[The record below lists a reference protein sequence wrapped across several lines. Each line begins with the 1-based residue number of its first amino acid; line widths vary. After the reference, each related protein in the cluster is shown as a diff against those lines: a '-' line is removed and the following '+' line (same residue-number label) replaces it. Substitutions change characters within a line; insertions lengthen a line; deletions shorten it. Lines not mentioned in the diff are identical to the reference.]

1 MMPSRRDFLAMSTL
15 APLVAGA
22 PAFAQGAPRRGGTIT
37 VGLPTGIPSLD
48 VMATTDDVGR
58 VVNLHLYEPLLTR
71 NEKLQPAP
79 MLAESWQAAP
89 DGLSYS
95 FNLRSGVTFHNGK
108 PMTSA
113 DAKASIERY
122 MRMSVRRAYLA
133 NIAEVQAPDPLTV
146 VVKLKETQPL
156 FINFFSQPE
165 VIVAI
170 IPAEEAAKEANRV
183 EVIGTG
189 PYRLAEYRPDS
200 HVRLVRFDGYASRT
214 DTPRDGYAGAKD
226 ALFDVVNFRIIP
238 ESSAMIAALEAGE
251 IDMAEW
257 VPDQAVPTLKRNPR
271 LQHVNIMPAGM
282 QLVTVNHAMA
292 PMDKLEIRRAVQV
305 ALDMREIMEASTEGN
320 FALNHALQYPGYPTF
335 PAEQGKRWYNLHD
348 AEMAKRLLR
357 EGGYRGQPIVIMSAS
372 NFDWHASHAL
382 VMAEQLKAI
391 GMQVTIQAMDW
402 PAIVSARA
410 RPAGWHLLPGR
421 LGTGPWL
428 GEPILSIG
436 GMIGPTPAMHV
447 KDETL
452 NALATEMQNNPTEQG
467 RLDAWFRAQER
478 IADQVLTL
486 KVGDYGHSQILSK
499 RIQNFTPFRT
509 ARLWNTWFAA

>member
-1 MMPSRRDFLAMSTL
+1 MLCRRELLAASAL
-15 APLVAGA
+15 APVVMVSGA
-22 PAFAQGAPRRGGTIT
+22 AAQSAPSRGGTIN

-58 VVNLHLYEPLLTR
+58 VVNLHIYEPLLTR

-79 MLAESWQAAP
+79 MLAESWQEAP
-89 DGLSYS
+89 DGMS
-95 FNLRSGVTFHNGK
+95 FTFRLRQGVTFHNGK

-122 MRMSVRRAYLA
+122 MRMSVRRSYLG
-133 NIAEVQAPDPLTV
+133 NVAEVQAPDPMTV
-146 VVKLKETQPL
+146 VVRLKQKQPL

-170 IPAEEAAKEANRV
+170 IPAEEAAKDANRI

-200 HVRLVRFDGYASRT
+200 HVRLVRFDGYASRS
-214 DTPRDGYAGAKD
+214 DAPRDGYAGSKD
-226 ALFDVVNFRIIP
+226 ALFDVLNFRIIP
-238 ESSAMIAALEAGE
+238 ESSAMVAALEAGE

-257 VPDQAVPTLKRNPR
+257 VPDKVVPTLKRNPR
-271 LQHVNIMPAGM
+271 LSHVNIMPAGM
-282 QLVTVNHAMA
+282 QLVTVNHANA
-292 PMDKLEIRRAVQV
+292 PMDKLEVRRAVQV
-305 ALDMREIMEASTEGN
+305 ALDMSEIMEASTEGN
-320 FALNHALQYPGYPTF
+320 FALNHALQYPGYPTY
-335 PAEQGKRWYNLHD
+335 PAEQGKRYYNLRD
-348 AEMAKRLLR
+348 ADMAKRLLR
-357 EGGYRGQPIVIMSAS
+357 EGGYRGQPITVMSAS
-372 NFDWHASHAL
+372 NFDWHAAHAL

-391 GMQVTIQAMDW
+391 GMEVTIQSMDW

-428 GEPILSIG
+428 GEPTLSIG
-436 GMIGPTPAMHV
+436 GLVSPTPSMHV
-447 KDETL
+447 RDDTL
-452 NALATEMQNNPTEQG
+452 IALSREMENNPTAEG
-467 RLDAWFRAQER
+467 RLDAWLRAQER
-478 IADQVLTL
+478 IADQVLML
-486 KVGDYGHSQILSK
+486 KVGDYGHSQILSR

-509 ARLWNTWFAA
+509 ARLWNVWFAA